1 MNIEEF
7 RSAGVLPTGPVSA
20 WPQRRNEE
28 LLQVEHTLDDSTVI
42 STQSSYK
49 PRVKASAGKMAKGL
63 LQTAGYAIRNGK
75 VTQEIR
81 DERYDTCKNCPFFIE
96 DSKRCSECGC
106 FMEAKTWVNG
116 PKEALC
122 PKNRWSR

>member
-1 MNIEEF
+1 MNIEDF
-7 RSAGVLPTGPVSA
+7 RSAGVLPSGPVSA
-20 WPQRRNEE
+20 WPQSRQEQLFEE
-28 LLQVEHTLDDSTVI
+28 NRKKHGHAT
-42 STQSSYK
+42 
-49 PRVKASAGKMAKGL
+49 RVNASAGQMAKGF
-63 LQTAGYAIRNGK
+63 LQTAGHAIRGGK